1 MPWAGA
7 DGQIPDNPNP
17 TIAILDPRFAIG
29 ESNGNG
35 ESIDGEK
42 LVQIWDRVG
51 GGLRQWRNSLILVAP
66 DRAFWQRTEDAVR
79 EVLAYESVV
88 GSKSVTT
95 IELSKLELDDL
106 RSRSNAKKDSLR
118 TSVTTAYRWVFYPEE
133 RGLKH
138 ESLPVPATKG
148 EKIADRVVRRLSD
161 QDYGAPKILPKLG
174 SVYFNS
180 KIAPRL
186 WKDESDALDL
196 SDALRRFP
204 QWTFLPILPER
215 EETLR
220 ACVREGLSQGLWS
233 VAIGDAGT
241 NTYQSL
247 IEKPEL
253 LDDLGTLFDGSA
265 SLVKGDMLQLIRDE
279 LRVETEPD
287 PSEEP
292 EQAPLDE
299 DPGKIRETPR
309 VIPSPKRLKR
319 VKVDFGALA
328 VAKTNNLQPYLF
340 KVLQEQD
347 AGAELSVSIEVSSE
361 AGISQDILDQRI
373 VEAFDQLGISV
384 RWEEA

>member
-1 MPWAGA
+1 M
-7 DGQIPDNPNP
+7 I
-17 TIAILDPRFAIG
+17 
-29 ESNGNG
+29 
-35 ESIDGEK
+35 
-42 LVQIWDRVG
+42 
-51 GGLRQWRNSLILVAP
+51 
-66 DRAFWQRTEDAVR
+66 
-79 EVLAYESVV
+79 
-88 GSKSVTT
+88 
-95 IELSKLELDDL
+95 
-106 RSRSNAKKDSLR
+106 
-118 TSVTTAYRWVFYPEE
+118 
-133 RGLKH
+133 
-138 ESLPVPATKG
+138 
-148 EKIADRVVRRLSD
+148 RRLSD

-180 KIAPRL
+180 KVAPRL

-204 QWTFLPILPER
+204 QWTFLPILLER

-220 ACVREGLSQGLWS
+220 ACIREGLSQGLWA
-233 VAIGDAGT
+233 VAIGDVGT
-241 NTYQSL
+241 NMYQSL

-253 LDDLGTLFDGSA
+253 LDDLGTLFDCSA
-265 SLVKGDMLQLIRDE
+265 SLVKGDMLQLVRDE
-279 LRVETEPD
+279 LHVETEPE
-287 PSEEP
+287 PSQEP

-299 DPGKIRETPR
+299 DVGKIRETPR

-361 AGISQDILDQRI
+361 TGISQDILDQRI
-373 VEAFDQLGISV
+373 VETFDQLGISV